1 MKNQIKRIGL
11 IVGSLV
17 IILGAS
23 TAFSEPGTERDPLV
37 TLSYVEEKIDQVKEQ
52 LKFYVDSKI
61 SADTGGGNV
70 LEVVNLSEGQ
80 SIIGQAGTEMILRGG
95 KATAIVS
102 NLGGLSDITLG
113 EDIGMNGKL
122 SPNHL
127 LIIPR
132 DDGRGAYATTD
143 AIFLVRGEY
152 EIR

>member
-61 SADTGGGNV
+61 SAETGGGNV

-80 SIIGQAGTEMILRGG
+80 SIIGQAGTEIILRGG

-102 NLGGLSDITLG
+102 NLGGLSDITSG

>member
-61 SADTGGGNV
+61 SVDTGGGNV